1 MGIIRSRTVAG
12 DNAECNSCVNSGSI
26 GEQMIMER
34 VVAMSSESWFV
45 WCVAHKV
52 GGWVGIIR

>member
-45 WCVAHKV
+45 WCVAH
-52 GGWVGIIR
+52 